1 MQVYYKRESLKRYH
15 TFAALFHSPVNGP
28 FFMIYCESSPKPIP
42 SMYAIFIIFTH
53 IWLIFMVN
61 VGKYTI
67 HGCYGKHRSE
77 KKSGKSVFFF
87 VSSDSQI
94 LQPQTAC
101 IGDTIYI
108 VINAEAMRLRL
119 PSGSR
124 PKLGQVR
131 AAGKRGKCFT
141 LDIPE
146 KPKTG
151 WWLGCNQPI

>member
-67 HGCYGKHRSE
+67 HGCYGKHRSA
-77 KKSGKSVFFF
+77 KKIWQICVFFCF
-87 VSSDSQI
+87 LRLSDSS
-94 LQPQTAC
+94 PQTAC

-124 PKLGQVR
+124 PKGPGWARSGLRCHGET
-131 AAGKRGKCFT
+131 GKMFH
-141 LDIPE
+141 P
-146 KPKTG
+146 
-151 WWLGCNQPI
+151 